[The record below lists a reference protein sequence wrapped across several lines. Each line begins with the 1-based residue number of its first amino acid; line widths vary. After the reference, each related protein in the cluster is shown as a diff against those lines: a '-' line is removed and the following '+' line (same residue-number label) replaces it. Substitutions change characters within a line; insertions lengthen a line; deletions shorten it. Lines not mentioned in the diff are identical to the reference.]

1 MMTSSFL
8 PPDGWLLFASRVVR
22 LFAYGFLSI
31 ILALHLAAVGMTD
44 QQIGFLL
51 TLTLIGDAALSLLVT
66 QIADRVGRRRMLIAS
81 ASLMIF
87 AGATFA
93 VTSDPWFLIIAAFI
107 GTLSPTGHEAG
118 PFLPLEQ
125 AGLAQLIPGTQH
137 TRVFAW
143 YNLAGSFAAALGA
156 WSGGV
161 CVAVLQDVGHTLL
174 SSYHIMF
181 ASYAVF
187 GLLMGVGFSFLSSRI
202 EVAHPEKQ
210 GPSHFFG
217 LHCSWTIVRNLSLL
231 FAFDSFAG
239 ALVLQSLLAY
249 WFHSRFGADPTALG
263 YLFFGAN
270 ILAGCSALIAA
281 RVAARIGLINTMVFT
296 HLPANV
302 FLLLTPLMPTFPL
315 AAAMVL
321 LRYSTAQMDVP
332 TRQAYLMAV
341 VAPEERSAAAGITT
355 LVRTA
360 ASAFGPMV
368 TGALFSAS
376 LMSLP
381 FFLAGGIKIVY
392 DLALY
397 WNFCH
402 IKPPEEG
409 KDEK

>member
-1 MMTSSFL
+1 MATTFL

-22 LFAYGFLSI
+22 LFSYGFLSI

-44 QQIGFLL
+44 RQIGFLL
-51 TLTLIGDAALSLLVT
+51 TLTLIGDAALSLVVT
-66 QIADRVGRRRMLIAS
+66 QIADRVGRRQMLIAS
-81 ASLMIF
+81 AGLMVF
-87 AGATFA
+87 AGGVFATTNQA
-93 VTSDPWFLIIAAFI
+93 WLLILAAFI

-125 AGLAQLIPGTQH
+125 AGLAQLIPGTQR

-143 YNLAGSFAAALGA
+143 YNLVGSFAAALGA
-156 WSGGV
+156 WSGGMV
-161 CVAVLQDVGHTLL
+161 VTTLQRTGLTAL

-181 ASYAVF
+181 ATYAGF
-187 GLLMGVGFSFLSSRI
+187 GLMMGVVFSFLSSRI
-202 EVAHPEKQ
+202 EVEHPEVQ
-210 GPSHFFG
+210 GPSRFFG
-217 LHCSWTIVRNLSLL
+217 LHRSWAIVRNLSIL

-249 WFHSRFGADPTALG
+249 WFHSRFGADPATLG
-263 YLFFGAN
+263 QLFFGAN
-270 ILAGCSALIAA
+270 ILAGCSALVAA
-281 RVAARIGLINTMVFT
+281 RVAARIGLINTMAFT

-341 VAPEERSAAAGITT
+341 VAPDERSAAAGVTT
-355 LVRTA
+355 LTRTM
-360 ASAFGPMV
+360 ASAFGPLV

-381 FFLAGGIKIVY
+381 FFLAGGIKIIY
-392 DLALY
+392 DLALL
-397 WNFCH
+397 WNFRH
-402 IKPPEEG
+402 IKPPEEM
-409 KDEK
+409 

>member
-1 MMTSSFL
+1 MTSFFL
-8 PPDGWLLFASRVVR
+8 PQDGWLLFASRVVR

-44 QQIGFLL
+44 RQIGFVL
-51 TLTLIGDAALSLLVT
+51 TLTLVGDAALSLLVT
-66 QIADRVGRRRMLIAS
+66 QIADRVGRRRLLVAS

-93 VTSDPWFLIIAAFI
+93 ITSDPRLLVVAAFI

-125 AGLAQLIPGTQH
+125 AALAQLIPGIQR

-143 YNLAGSFAAALGA
+143 YNLVGSFAAALGA
-156 WSGGV
+156 WSGGM
-161 CVAVLQDVGHTLL
+161 CVAAFQNAGLTLQN
-174 SSYHIMF
+174 SYHVMF
-181 ASYAVF
+181 ASYAGF
-187 GLLMGVGFSFLSSRI
+187 GLLMGVVFSFLSSRI
-202 EVAHPEKQ
+202 EVENPGAQ
-210 GPSHFFG
+210 GASRFFG
-217 LHCSWTIVRNLSLL
+217 LHRSWKIIRNLSIL
-231 FAFDSFAG
+231 FAWDSFAG

-249 WFHSRFGADPTALG
+249 WFSSRFAVDPVTLG
-263 YLFFGAN
+263 QLFFGAN
-270 ILAGCSALIAA
+270 ILAGCSALVAA
-281 RVAARIGLINTMVFT
+281 RVAARIGLINTMAFT

-341 VAPEERSAAAGITT
+341 VAPDERSAAAGVTA
-355 LVRTA
+355 LARTI
-360 ASAFGPMV
+360 ASAFGPVV
-368 TGALFSAS
+368 TGVLFSAS
-376 LMSLP
+376 LLSMP

-397 WNFCH
+397 WNFRH
-402 IKPPEEG
+402 IKPSEER
-409 KDEK
+409 

>member
-1 MMTSSFL
+1 MRSSL
-8 PPDGWLLFASRVVR
+8 PSDAWLLFASRIVR

-44 QQIGFLL
+44 QQIGFVL
-51 TLTLIGDAALSLLVT
+51 TLTLVGDAALSLLVT
-66 QIADRVGRRRMLIAS
+66 QIADRIGRRRLLIAS

-93 VTSDPWFLIIAAFI
+93 MTSDPRLLVVAAFI

-125 AGLAQLIPGTQH
+125 AALAQLIPGTQR

-156 WSGGV
+156 WSGGI
-161 CVAVLQDVGHTLL
+161 CVVALQNAGLTLPN
-174 SSYHIMF
+174 SYHMMF
-181 ASYAVF
+181 ASYAGF
-187 GLLMGVGFSFLSSRI
+187 GLLMGVVFSFLSPCI
-202 EVAHPEKQ
+202 EVENPGAQ
-210 GPSHFFG
+210 GSSRFFG
-217 LHCSWTIVRNLSLL
+217 LHRSWKIIRNLSIL
-231 FAFDSFAG
+231 FAWDSFAG

-249 WFHSRFGADPTALG
+249 WFSSRFAVDPVTLG
-263 YLFFGAN
+263 QLFFGAN
-270 ILAGCSALIAA
+270 ILAGCSALVAA
-281 RVAARIGLINTMVFT
+281 RVAARIGLINTMAFT

-341 VAPEERSAAAGITT
+341 VAPDERSAAAGVTA
-355 LVRTA
+355 LARTI
-360 ASAFGPMV
+360 ASAFGPVV
-368 TGALFSAS
+368 TGVFFSAS
-376 LMSLP
+376 LLNMP

-397 WNFCH
+397 WNFRH
-402 IKPPEEG
+402 IKPPEER
-409 KDEK
+409 